1 MKKLTLSVL
10 FLLASSFLASAVFA
24 DNNTKKFSIYVV
36 NDTPYE
42 ADFSSLENINIIT
55 YALPPHASIAKI
67 GESDF
72 HPDRMFMAMDITFFA
87 PNVHED
93 VVVTYKILGNT
104 NILSTQKSS
113 IMSDGHMYSINASV
127 YPDEVSDH
135 SILIKIQ

>member
-10 FLLASSFLASAVFA
+10 FLLASSFLASSVFA
-24 DNNTKKFSIYVV
+24 DNNTKKFSIYAV

-42 ADFSSLENINIIT
+42 ADFSSLENINITT

-72 HPDRMFMAMDITFFA
+72 HPDRTFMAMDITFFA